1 MSSSVRIEE
10 AHKEL
15 TTKWCEFTVA
25 IRDIQSDFDQFYWI
39 KTLSA
44 AGMKYLLC
52 LTRMKKAVDFVRD
65 NRGHLIHLFPFAAM
79 NLVGFILL
87 AYWFIL
93 HQEVTVE
100 RWCTTSGG
108 SASASASASDPH
120 TSSHG
125 TGDSAADDQM
135 PSCRS
140 SNVILIGV
148 CYIGTMII
156 YTYSKTTF
164 SSPGVLNTILP
175 ASASAD
181 NDSAI
186 NPNANVNANVNAKA
200 TWKSYQG
207 QGGTC
212 YLSFHQNPSK
222 EANTLDRYCIPNSN
236 ETEEQTLNSSQEQE
250 HEFLPQKGTVF
261 IPNLSPSYC
270 KKCNMNRPPRCHH
283 CSQCNRCVLQMD
295 HHCIWINNCIGYNN
309 YRTFLLSIIYLVIG
323 CWFGVILLFRAFYA
337 TIETQISQEGF
348 KLFYQH
354 KSGFL
359 DLPMPME
366 FLRAWRNTGTVEVDV
381 LLKMLVPIMIFAG
394 FVLTTFLYS
403 HLCQVAQGYTTLER
417 MAKLNFL
424 RQQALGWLRKPA
436 SVTATGR
443 SGDDDDD
450 DGVGNVRVCD
460 MKVVNPFDQG
470 TWKNFVQ
477 VLGSNPWIALLPM
490 HMDPPPPFLPQKK
503 RTKSD

>member
-1 MSSSVRIEE
+1 MTSAVRIEE

-15 TTKWCEFTVA
+15 TSKWCEFTVA

-52 LTRMKKAVDFVRD
+52 LTRMKKAVDFVRE
-65 NRGHLIHLFPFAAM
+65 NRGHLIHLFPFVAM

-100 RWCTTSGG
+100 RWCTTR
-108 SASASASASDPH
+108 SAGASSAPH
-120 TSSHG
+120 TSS
-125 TGDSAADDQM
+125 DSTSDSTSDADEQM
-135 PSCRS
+135 LSCRS

-156 YTYSKTTF
+156 YNYSNTTF
-164 SSPGVLNTILP
+164 SSPGVLNTMPP
-175 ASASAD
+175 AFAD
-181 NDSAI
+181 NCNDNDI
-186 NPNANVNANVNAKA
+186 NSNANV

-212 YLSFHQNPSK
+212 YISLDQNPSK
-222 EANTLDRYCIPNSN
+222 EANTLHRYCIPNSN
-236 ETEEQTLNSSQEQE
+236 ETEEQNSNSSQEQE
-250 HEFLPQKGTVF
+250 FLPKKGTVF
-261 IPNLSPSYC
+261 IPNPSPSYC
-270 KKCNMNRPPRCHH
+270 KKCKMNRPPRCHH

-309 YRTFLLSIIYLVIG
+309 YRTFLLSLIYLVIG
-323 CWFGVILLFRAFYA
+323 CWLGVILLFRAFYA
-337 TIETQISQEGF
+337 AIETQISEEGL

-366 FLRAWRNTGTVEVDV
+366 FFRAWRNTGTVEVEV
-381 LLKMLVPIMIFAG
+381 LLKMVVPIMMFAG
-394 FVLTTFLYS
+394 IFLTTFLYS
-403 HLCQVAQGYTTLER
+403 HLCHVSQGYTTLER

-424 RQQALGWLRKPA
+424 TQQALGQLRNPA
-436 SVTATGR
+436 SVAVAVVGR
-443 SGDDDDD
+443 SGDDDRD
-450 DGVGNVRVCD
+450 DGENVRVFD

-470 TWKNFVQ
+470 IWNNFVQ
-477 VLGSNPWIALLPM
+477 VLGSNPWLALLPM
-490 HMDPPPPFLPQKK
+490 HVDPPAPFLPQKK